1 MKKFLLPLILVS
13 FFALGFSGCKDKDE
27 VSSKGYPGIE
37 TVQRYINGDWEV
49 TTWIE
54 SDGSRYD
61 DSGVVYSIRSSVTGN
76 DYDTFEGGYLSKG
89 EDGQFNSPVQYYLEP
104 LLKGDI
110 DGSDSEKIVGVYID
124 IFYHGEYLIT
134 DISSSSMT
142 LREWSISNG
151 KIVLEEGM
159 KFTKITE

>member
-27 VSSKGYPGIE
+27 VSSKGYPDIE
-37 TVQRYINGDWEV
+37 TIQRYINGDWEV

-76 DYDTFEGGYLSKG
+76 DYDTYEGGYLSKG

-104 LLKGDI
+104 EFNY
-110 DGSDSEKIVGVYID
+110 DSVYETILG
-124 IFYHGEYLIT
+124 IFIYTYNSNSYLIT

-142 LREWSISNG
+142 WREFSVSNG
-151 KIVLEEGM
+151 KIVLGEGM
-159 KFTKITE
+159 IFTKITE

>member
-1 MKKFLLPLILVS
+1 MKKFLLPLILVL

-27 VSSKGYPGIE
+27 VSSKGYPDIE
-37 TVQRYINGDWEV
+37 TIQRYIDGDWEV

-76 DYDTFEGGYLSKG
+76 DYDTYEGGYLSKG

-104 LLKGDI
+104 EFND
-110 DGSDSEKIVGVYID
+110 DSVYETILG
-124 IFYHGEYLIT
+124 ILIYTYNSNSYLIT

-142 LREWSISNG
+142 WRKWSISNG

-159 KFTKITE
+159 IFTKITE